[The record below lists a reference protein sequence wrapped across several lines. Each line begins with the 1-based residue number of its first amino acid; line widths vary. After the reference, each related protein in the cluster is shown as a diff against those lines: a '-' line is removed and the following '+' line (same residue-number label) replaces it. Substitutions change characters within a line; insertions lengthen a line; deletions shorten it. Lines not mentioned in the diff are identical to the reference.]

1 MKKGNKKVLV
11 IALLLLLIGAG
22 IATYAIYRTSATGT
36 ATVATAT
43 WSVKVNNTDTETGA
57 FTFSASDITWS
68 TNTSAVSGKI
78 APGSTGTIT
87 LEIDATGSEVN
98 VDYTATVGTIKVG
111 NENLSSDAGFTVTPH
126 DTTDGTGT
134 INYSTTANAMK
145 KTLTFDV
152 VWTGTDSD
160 TTAKDQADMAMDGIN
175 ITIPVTVTAKQHLG
189 A

>member
-1 MKKGNKKVLV
+1 MKKGNKKILV

-22 IATYAIYRTSATGT
+22 IATYAIYRTSQTGN

-43 WSVKVNNTDTETGA
+43 WSVKVNGTNTETGA
-57 FTFSASDITWS
+57 FTFGASDITWS
-68 TNTSAVSGKI
+68 TNTSANTDKI

-87 LEIDATGSEVN
+87 LEIDATGTEVN
-98 VDYTATVGTIKVG
+98 VDYTATVGTILVDG
-111 NENLSSDAGFTVTPH
+111 VANTNSGFTVTPAAA
-126 DTTDGTGT
+126 TDSAGT
-134 INYSTTANAMK
+134 IAYSTTANAMK
-145 KTLTFDV
+145 KTLTFNV
-152 VWTGTDSD
+152 EWTGTDSD